1 MNGNNNGFILL
12 YRGLTSWEWYTDINT
27 KTLFIHCL
35 LRANYE
41 GEEWKGIYIN
51 RGSFVTSL
59 ESLASE
65 TGLTVRQVRTSLDK
79 LKRKR
84 RNGESE
90 LTVMS
95 NRKFTFITVNNYEKF
110 QSQAKKEQSQTSFGA
125 SEELPKD
132 TGKKFSPDSVEVME
146 FCKDYKE
153 LKNPAFRASFKNK
166 VSICETLNQ
175 EGCYDKEY
183 WATIFKRSTLGWKY
197 SNGDIV
203 PITLDKMLENHSL
216 IYSGEIKLAKPK
228 SLGATPKTFKV
239 DELSEEEKQETNT
252 AFKEFQKR
260 MGATFSNNLKGISY
274 GANTIKPIRKHK

>member
-1 MNGNNNGFILL
+1 MNNSNSGFILL
-12 YRGLTSWEWYTDINT
+12 YRGLTSWEWYKDINT
-27 KTLFIHCL
+27 KVLFIHCI

-41 GEEWKGIYIN
+41 GEDWKGIYIK

-59 ESLASE
+59 ENLAIE

-110 QSQAKKEQSQTSFGA
+110 QAQAKKEQPQPATPDEPQ
-125 SEELPKD
+125 EEPTPKD
-132 TGKKFSPDSVEVME
+132 TGKKFSPDSAEVME

-153 LKNPAFRASFKNK
+153 LKNPVFRASFKNK
-166 VSICETLNQ
+166 VSICEILNQ

-183 WATIFKRSTLGWKY
+183 WAVVFKRSTLGWKY

-203 PITLDKMLENHSL
+203 PITLEKMLENHSS
-216 IYSGEIKLAKPK
+216 IFSGEIKLAKQKPLGNVPK
-228 SLGATPKTFKV
+228 PFKV
-239 DELSEEEKQETNT
+239 DELSEEEKQETDM
-252 AFKEFQKR
+252 AFKEFQK
-260 MGATFSNNLKGISY
+260 MGAKLNNLRGINY
-274 GANTIKPIRKHK
+274 GTNSIKPIQ